1 VTKRILAEILVV
13 DDDSEARQSLADLL
27 ELEGY
32 AVRTAVTGRDALSS
46 CQCDG
51 PPDVI
56 LLDLQM
62 PVMNGWELTR
72 ALKRSRT
79 LSRVP
84 VVVLS
89 ASVDVLPPPAAAAM
103 FAKPVDLGELLGCL
117 RSLIGEQG
125 GEAAVEAAPMA
136 RQAAS

>member
-13 DDDSEARQSLADLL
+13 DDDAEARQSLADLL

-32 AVRTAVTGRDALSS
+32 AVRTAVSGRDALDS
-46 CQCDG
+46 CRRDG

-62 PVMNGWELTR
+62 PVMNGWELIR
-72 ALKRSRT
+72 ALKRFRA
-79 LSRVP
+79 LARVP
-84 VVVLS
+84 AVVIS

-103 FAKPVDLGELLGCL
+103 FAKPVDLNELVACL
-117 RSLIGEQG
+117 RSLV
-125 GEAAVEAAPMA
+125 GEAEFGLRRAAA
-136 RQAAS
+136 GGQ